1 MYEGTLFN
9 FNFNSFQKKQL
20 LKTMLEHSLQTSYL
34 HFSIKSTY
42 TSFVLWFTYR
52 FSLALIL
59 WLIFFQ
65 DIFILPFQN
74 LALTIFSRTLG
85 THKFTF
91 FFFYHCSST
100 SLAQFPEK
108 QCLDVPSV
116 LIHTVLSLWDNRK
129 RGIKS
134 FKKQT

>member
-1 MYEGTLFN
+1 MKAHFSIS

-59 WLIFFQ
+59 WLIFSRYIHFTISKPCF
-65 DIFILPFQN
+65 DHFFQN
-74 LALTIFSRTLG
+74 FRNSQIHL
-85 THKFTF
+85 
-91 FFFYHCSST
+91 FFYHCSST

-134 FKKQT
+134 FKRQT